1 MISFH
6 MMHLCTYTHT
16 HTHKWVQ
23 IRRSK
28 GDIERALRKRVLSS
42 DSTLGASCDNES
54 LVERFDY
61 HRLPTSPPTS
71 LLTHSPGEGKRRNVA
86 SIPTGGTRK
95 VIVFT
100 CLTSSAKNKE
110 LLTECA
116 AAYDCIDLP
125 TEFVNV
131 AAAAAATKSLSS
143 PEAMVVLVCDGVVRQ
158 GTERLVK
165 RSLAYLKCV
174 CLGVLVVDIE
184 WLQESRV
191 AENGL
196 LDPHSYAITG
206 TTSDARYGGPLRSRV
221 CCRLDDGRSRLL
233 EGYSL
238 SIVHPNWIRTDVLDA
253 ITAEHYEE
261 QTLYSGTLRTA
272 IHLHVLI

>member
-1 MISFH
+1 
-6 MMHLCTYTHT
+6 MHIHSCTYTYT
-16 HTHKWVQ
+16 WVQ

-42 DSTLGASCDNES
+42 DSTPGASCDNTS
-54 LVERFDY
+54 MMLVERFEY
-61 HRLPTSPPTS
+61 HRLPTSPPPPYLPTQS
-71 LLTHSPGEGKRRNVA
+71 LGEGKRRKLE
-86 SIPTGGTRK
+86 STLTGGMRK
-95 VIVFT
+95 VIVFS
-100 CLTSSAKNKE
+100 CLTSSAKNE
-110 LLTECA
+110 QLLTECA

-125 TEFVNV
+125 TEFVDV
-131 AAAAAATKSLSS
+131 AAAATATKNPSS
-143 PEAMVVLVCDGVVRQ
+143 SEAMVVLVCDGVVRQ
-158 GTERLVK
+158 GTDRLVK

-184 WLQESRV
+184 WLQESRA

-206 TTSDARYGGPLRSRV
+206 TTSDTRYGGPQRSRV
-221 CCRLDDGRSRLL
+221 CHRLDDGRSRLL

-238 SIVHPNWIRTDVLDA
+238 SIVHPNSIRTDVLDA

-261 QTLYSGTLRTA
+261 QTLFSGTYCNPTYTC
-272 IHLHVLI
+272 